1 MPTKKEEKKS
11 SGLGI
16 VGVIGIGL
24 IIGLPKFTNLSRLTS
39 FLIGLGVIVIGT
51 LLEFKGKKTET
62 NKNSNQDKW

>member
-24 IIGLPKFTNLSRLTS
+24 IIGLPKFTNLSRLT
-39 FLIGLGVIVIGT
+39 
-51 LLEFKGKKTET
+51 
-62 NKNSNQDKW
+62 